1 MCMGSFPLNQDP
13 ILPMN
18 RARHHEATFMN
29 RLRTLALTISTAIL
43 CTIAA
48 AAQLTQPTTD
58 VLGAHLNYGRGCSA
72 CHSPHSRPS
81 GNGKAR
87 ALDTSTARGPILWG
101 EDVSSLYGKTITT
114 GGGKFVE
121 VLPSSMSADTPDV
134 TGMLT
139 CLSCDD
145 GNFAPAA
152 MMKNSVYETLPS
164 TYGNQSSVPTLIG
177 SSATSA
183 GSPQR
188 ASYGTYRR
196 HQLRRLRL
204 GLCQHQW
211 RRLHAG
217 CKIQPLRFELRL
229 LRKTRRLPIISRWSF
244 APPATS
250 PT

>member
-1 MCMGSFPLNQDP
+1 MYGFISPQPGSHSADEQSEAPRGHVHESTSHS
-13 ILPMN
+13 
-18 RARHHEATFMN
+18 RADHLDRYTLHH
-29 RLRTLALTISTAIL
+29 RRRR
-43 CTIAA
+43 AA
-48 AAQLTQPTTD
+48 HP
-58 VLGAHLNYGRGCSA
+58 AHHRCSRRSPQHGRECSA
-72 CHSPHSRPS
+72 CHSPHSGPS